1 MAQESEEIEGVIEER
16 LPNALFRVKLDT
28 GEMIMAYLAG
38 RMRMYRIKVLIGDR
52 VRLVLDP
59 YGGKARITRR
69 L

>member
-1 MAQESEEIEGVIEER
+1 MADEPEEIEGVIEER
-16 LPNALFRVKLDT
+16 LPDALFRVVLDS
-28 GEMIMAYLAG
+28 GEEVMAYLAG

-59 YGGKARITRR
+59 YGGKARIIRR